1 MHCLIHMQDVIN
13 AVFLVVRLEVG
24 EARAFVDPRKKMPLM
39 PRKEHIENLYDE
51 LLRWPNRYRLYF
63 ALVQPELAARAVP
76 LHVKSFLNTCGQHR
90 FGLLKKSQAR
100 RQTGRF
106 HCNQSGRLGHLLTLV
121 KSCTH
126 CKRDSL

>member
-1 MHCLIHMQDVIN
+1 
-13 AVFLVVRLEVG
+13 
-24 EARAFVDPRKKMPLM
+24 M

-51 LLRWPNRYRLYF
+51 LLRWSNRYRLYF

-100 RQTGRF
+100 RQTVPAGDPSDRF
-106 HCNQSGRLGHLLTLV
+106 QTSVCNTKLAQLKPKDVDPTGGN
-121 KSCTH
+121 
-126 CKRDSL
+126 